1 MNTLRF
7 KITMVVLFIY
17 LKVFTNRYKLYKSFA
32 YTGREYTLLQANQYG
47 ILERIMNFI
56 ADGAL
61 SCVALK
67 LGNLVINLDRNVTPG
82 VLYHEI
88 AYVVDRNAQIPD
100 DVNEDI
106 HNAKH
111 SVRHVKRADKYAV
124 DCIFQEIDPAKTVE
138 VINDYLDALAEY
150 KDSDVPW
157 RIELISRYVKWK
169 YKISVGRSST
179 YM

>member
-1 MNTLRF
+1 MNALRF

-61 SCVALK
+61 SCVALR
-67 LGNLVINLDRNVTPG
+67 LGNLVINLDKNVTPG
-82 VLYHEI
+82 ILYHEI

-106 HNAKH
+106 HNVKH
-111 SVRHVKRADKYAV
+111 SVRYVKRADKYAV
-124 DCIFQEIDPAKTVE
+124 DCIFQEIDPTKTVE
-138 VINDYLDALAEY
+138 VINDYLDTLAEY
-150 KDSDVPW
+150 NDNDVSW
-157 RIELISRYVKWK
+157 RIELISRYVRWR
-169 YKISVGRSST
+169 YKINVGRSST
-179 YM
+179 YV

>member
-1 MNTLRF
+1 MNALRF

-67 LGNLVINLDRNVTPG
+67 LGN
-82 VLYHEI
+82 
-88 AYVVDRNAQIPD
+88 
-100 DVNEDI
+100 
-106 HNAKH
+106 
-111 SVRHVKRADKYAV
+111 
-124 DCIFQEIDPAKTVE
+124 
-138 VINDYLDALAEY
+138 
-150 KDSDVPW
+150 
-157 RIELISRYVKWK
+157 
-169 YKISVGRSST
+169 
-179 YM
+179 